1 MKLFKR
7 FVISLVLTIS
17 VAFMA
22 VATSVHTASASSS
35 PFIGII
41 DGPGIDICSNTFF
54 PVTISVAASSSFS
67 DSATMSVPGIGSVL
81 SFSENDSAGSGTFSY
96 GINPGSYTVAPN
108 TPVTVSI
115 TTYNNPNGGGGVA
128 NVSTAII
135 NCSSGVLLS
144 VTNTNGSAGPNLPG
158 PGIPS
163 GFVLH
168 TITCTVAVYDTAGGK
183 PVSGA
188 TILSGQTWFV
198 SPTPVKDNSGKS
210 WTEIF
215 VGSAL
220 DGFIPTNCVH

>member
-7 FVISLVLTIS
+7 FALTLVLTIS
-17 VAFMA
+17 AAFMA

-41 DGPGIDICSNTFF
+41 DGPGSDICSNTFF
-54 PVTISVAASSSFS
+54 SITISVSASSPFS
-67 DSATMSVPGIGSVL
+67 DSATMSVPGIGSVF
-81 SFSENDSAGSGTFSY
+81 SFSENDPAGSGTFSY
-96 GINPGSYTVAPN
+96 GIGPSSYMVAPN

-115 TTYNNPNGGGGVA
+115 TTHNGPNGGGGVA

-144 VTNTNGSAGPNLPG
+144 VTNSNGIAGPNVPG
-158 PGIPS
+158 PGIPT

-168 TITCTVAVYDTAGGK
+168 TITCTVAVYDSAGGK

-188 TILSGQTWFV
+188 TIISGQTWFV
-198 SPTPVKDNSGKS
+198 SPTPVKDSKGKS